1 MRDRVAQELGEAMSK
16 NTPRFGNFERLA
28 YGSGELGPAM
38 AGSTIIFFQLV
49 FLTDVAGMNPG
60 LAGSVLLIARI
71 WDAVNDPLIGWLSDH
86 TKTPWGRRLPW
97 MVVSAVPFPAFFLIF
112 WLVPDFAGP
121 GAQWQY
127 FGYYLV
133 VAVLFSTVSTTLS
146 LPHSSLTAELSRD
159 YDERSRL
166 TAYRMGFSL
175 AGSVG
180 GLVVALV
187 VFQLLKDAPKTIQY
201 AVFGAAIAVIC
212 LVSVILCLVGIWT
225 IAISRD
231 RQRLRRQEADE
242 FAAKPLPLREQL
254 SLLLDNKPFLLVC
267 GIYLCSWL
275 AMQFTAT
282 VLPFY
287 TQSWLRLPATTFQ
300 LLALTV
306 QTTALCLMPFWG
318 WVSVK
323 TGKKLVYFVGMSF
336 WVLAQA
342 GLVFLKPGDTK
353 IIFLMAFVAG
363 FGISV
368 CYLIPNAMLPD
379 VVEYDELKTGRR
391 REGVYFGFCIFL
403 QKTALAI
410 GTFIVGQMLALAGYI
425 PSGPHEAIP
434 EQPESA
440 LLAIRLAIGPLPA
453 LALVIGMI
461 LTAFYPIT
469 RESHRRVVE
478 ELDARRRQI
487 S

>member
-1 MRDRVAQELGEAMSK
+1 MSK
-16 NTPRFGNFERLA
+16 NTPQFGNRERLA
-28 YGSGELGPAM
+28 YGAGELGPAM

-86 TKTPWGRRLPW
+86 TRTPWGRRLPW
-97 MVVSAVPFPAFFLIF
+97 MVASAVPFSCFFLMF
-112 WLVPDFAGP
+112 WLVPEFVDP
-121 GAQWQY
+121 EAQWQP
-127 FGYYLV
+127 FLYYLV
-133 VAVLFSTVSTTLS
+133 VAVLYSTFSTSLG

-175 AGSVG
+175 GGSVG
-180 GLVVALV
+180 GLVVALI
-187 VFQLLKDAPKTIQY
+187 VFHLLKDSPKTIQY
-201 AVFGAAIAVIC
+201 TVFGAAVAAIGFVAVIFC
-212 LVSVILCLVGIWT
+212 LTGIWK
-225 IAISRD
+225 IAIERD
-231 RQRLRRQEADE
+231 RQRLRRQNADE
-242 FAAKPLPLREQL
+242 FAAKPLALREQFHL
-254 SLLLDNKPFLLVC
+254 ILANKPFVLVC

-287 TQSWLRLPATTFQ
+287 TQSYLRLSATTFQ

-306 QTTALCLMPFWG
+306 QATALCLMPFWG

-323 TGKKLVYFVGMSF
+323 TGKKLVYFLGMSL
-336 WVLAQA
+336 WLLAQG
-342 GLVFLKPGDTK
+342 GLMYLQPGATT

-379 VVEYDELKTGRR
+379 VIEYDELKTGRR
-391 REGVYFGFCIFL
+391 REGIYYGFCIFL

-410 GTFIVGQMLALAGYI
+410 GTFVVGQLLAWAGYI
-425 PSGPHEAIP
+425 SSGPNEATP
-434 EQPESA
+434 EQPASA
-440 LLAIRLAIGPLPA
+440 LMAIRLAIGPLPA
-453 LALVIGMI
+453 FVLIIGMI
-461 LTAFYPIT
+461 LTAYYPIT

-478 ELDARRRQI
+478 ELDARRRQT
-487 S
+487 SSSPRNST